1 MAIINKTGITNGTT
15 IQAEH
20 VTRAIDA
27 LSGVGTD
34 TVMASGSFSGSLVGG
49 PVNVSTVTATST
61 IQSTGAIIGASLTID
76 TGNAYDIS
84 VTADSM
90 SFNST
95 NEDFNTEI
103 KHYGGAASTIFSVNG
118 ISTNNRIVA
127 TSFTGSL
134 QGTASFAVSSSRAI
148 SSSFAT
154 TASFALNAGGGAGVG
169 FPFTGSAQ
177 VTGSMGITGSL
188 NVTAGVTASLFGTA
202 SRAVTAS
209 FADLS
214 RQVLVQRTVAD
225 ADHFMVIVD
234 SGNATPAAES
244 LNTVTNIRVNPGT
257 DTISAVTVT
266 GSFNVTGSMSAVK
279 FATVDFSV
287 IASASGSGQFVIPV
301 TQTTGTPKVGSM
313 YWDDSNG
320 SLYIYSAAVSS
331 WIQIS

>member
-1 MAIINKTGITNGTT
+1 MAIINKTGITGGGT

-34 TVMASGSFSGSLVGG
+34 TVIASGSFSGSL
-49 PVNVSTVTATST
+49 
-61 IQSTGAIIGASLTID
+61 
-76 TGNAYDIS
+76 TGNATTATTATNATNVA
-84 VTADSM
+84 VT
-90 SFNST
+90 NTST
-95 NEDFNTEI
+95 GTGPYYITFVESATGNVAQRVDATGLTYNATTD
-103 KHYGGAASTIFSVNG
+103 TI
-118 ISTNNRIVA
+118 TA
-127 TSFTGSL
+127 
-134 QGTASFAVSSSRAI
+134 TASFAISSSRAI

-154 TASFALNAGGGAGVG
+154 TASFALNAGGGSGGGIFAL
-169 FPFTGSAQ
+169 TGSTYATTNNLQ
-177 VTGSMGITGSL
+177 ITGSL
-188 NVTAGVTASLFGTA
+188 LVTAGVTASLQGTA
-202 SRAVTAS
+202 SVAVSSSRAVTAS

-287 IASASGSGQFVIPV
+287 IASGVGGTGQFVIPV
-301 TQTTGTPKVGSM
+301 TQTSGTPKVGSM
-313 YWDDSNG
+313 YWDDSTAT
-320 SLYIYSAAVSS
+320 LYIYSAAASN
-331 WIQIS
+331 WISIT